1 MRPDPPAMTP
11 EHSCARPHNSNGDLT
26 LLRQHKRLPEF
37 PVVPGEESQAS
48 HRNSRQTTR
57 CPRQRETRPF
67 SPAAPREHSRVP
79 SQNSRGGLTPFMQ
92 LKIPVTTR
100 DERRVSRHKSRRA
113 PCFPPHPEMRAHSLL
128 QLKRNPNVPSHH
140 KRRPVSPI
148 KSRVEPRGSCCKG
161 KGRRVPPPLQI
172 SPDSTA
178 PAPME
183 HRVSPHKRMG
193 DLSPMLILLKKPKFN
208 T

>member
-1 MRPDPPAMTP
+1 MRAIPSSLSKLERRLDSLHATQGVP
-11 EHSCARPHNSNGDLT
+11 EIH
-26 LLRQHKRLPEF
+26 
-37 PVVPGEESQAS
+37 
-48 HRNSRQTTR
+48 
-57 CPRQRETRPF
+57 
-67 SPAAPREHSRVP
+67 
-79 SQNSRGGLTPFMQ
+79 
-92 LKIPVTTR
+92 VTTQ
-100 DERRVSRHKSRRA
+100 DERRVSHHKSRRD
-113 PCFPPHPEMRAHSLL
+113 PCFPPNLKMRAHSLL
-128 QLKRNPNVPSHH
+128 QLKRNPNFPLHH

-148 KSRVEPRGSCCKG
+148 KSRVETRGSCCKE
-161 KGRRVPPPLQI
+161 KGCRVPPPLQI